1 MASHY
6 LGGTAP
12 SLPKTHLNGVLTASR
27 VLLRYLLSSLDAQ
40 NANGSA
46 APCSLNQV
54 SPGHEACRIVSALIN
69 FIANISS
76 VFPISCLTLCL
87 SSSSLV
93 AVTDPSTCAMSLPRN
108 HRTTQS
114 GSQWPDGSAKGVRC
128 QTTPILPCSY
138 GLCGSVLVMSDMILV
153 SVCCGIPLRSGCC
166 L

>member
-1 MASHY
+1 MAVRRFLPSGEASITLPVFHPFPCIEVALLTADNEYEPFCSSFVALASHY

-54 SPGHEACRIVSALIN
+54 SPDRIVSALIN
-69 FIANISS
+69 FIANIIS

-93 AVTDPSTCAMSLPRN
+93 SHRSFNLCDVFAAEPSDYTKR
-108 HRTTQS
+108 
-114 GSQWPDGSAKGVRC
+114 K
-128 QTTPILPCSY
+128 
-138 GLCGSVLVMSDMILV
+138 SVA
-153 SVCCGIPLRSGCC
+153 
-166 L
+166 